1 MISQVLRVDV
11 DTPSDTAMIEIT
23 KAVQQA
29 VLESPVTSG
38 VVWVT
43 TTHTTTGITVN
54 EGLPDVEADL
64 VAMLRRLA
72 PTEDPSYLHARW
84 LPTDG
89 AMAINSATHQRAA
102 LLGPQ
107 VAFPIEDGSVVLGSR
122 QCIYFVELDGPLRR
136 TYMIHVLGEADPTP
150 AAVGESAQPR

>member
-1 MISQVLRVDV
+1 MISQVLRIAV

-23 KAVQQA
+23 ETVKQA
-29 VLESPVTSG
+29 VLESPVASG

-64 VAMLRRLA
+64 IAMLRRFA
-72 PTEDPSYLHARW
+72 PTEDPAYLHARW
-84 LPTDG
+84 LPSDG

-107 VAFPIEDGSVVLGSR
+107 VAFPIENGSVVLGSR
-122 QCIYFVELDGPLRR
+122 QCIYFAELDGPLRR
-136 TYMIHVLGEADPTP
+136 TYLIHILGEASPTSTDL
-150 AAVGESAQPR
+150 GESAQH

>member
-1 MISQVLRVDV
+1 MISQLQRIDV

-23 KAVQQA
+23 QTVQQA
-29 VLESPVTSG
+29 VRESAVASG

-64 VAMLRRLA
+64 IAMLRRFA

-84 LPTDG
+84 LPSDG

-107 VAFPIEDGSVVLGSR
+107 VAFPIEGGEVVLGSR

-136 TYMIHVLGEADPTP
+136 TYMIHILGEAD
-150 AAVGESAQPR
+150 AASAGQGKDTR